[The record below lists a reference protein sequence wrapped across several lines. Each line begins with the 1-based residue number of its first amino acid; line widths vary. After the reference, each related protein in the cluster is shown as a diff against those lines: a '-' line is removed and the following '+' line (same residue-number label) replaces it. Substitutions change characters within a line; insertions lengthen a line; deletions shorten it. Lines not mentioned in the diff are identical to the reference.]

1 MANSLRALISQIRF
15 SLSNLGAQNRFHD
28 FEDIC
33 RHFARKRLGLNII
46 PATGPVQ
53 SGGDQGRDF
62 ETYKIIPELRPGKTD
77 DFKVI
82 EGSAAFACTIQKDDI
97 SGKVKSDVKKI
108 IEEGAKVDIVY
119 FFSQENIPIAKRHE
133 LQKWAL
139 DTHSARL
146 EIFDGEFLA
155 ENLADKDLFWIA
167 LEYLQIPSS
176 LYPDVDD
183 IDYLKTK
190 ELWENRTVASINY
203 AVFDELRAL
212 GRRCLFDK
220 ETKHDLTFW
229 VSKLE
234 ELLAFESSIEFRRK
248 VIYEVIALRIRGT
261 GTLRGWEKYIREYF
275 SLQKSFNHPV
285 EAEEAIV
292 VLMYGYGAKFRGSA
306 ELTDEELRTLRAQIG
321 EYIEEELKKEHPKT
335 IQAVLYE
342 LKGNF
347 LVNNPYEDTV
357 DEGLGWWIKVAEFL
371 DETPLFPLERLSDLL
386 TAIIEFMEPNPKF
399 DRLTGMLDAHLEKR
413 VGGFAAAE
421 KSRDRAIAYREKG
434 DFGRALKELH
444 KAKASWYAHETL
456 YGSLL
461 SMLLIADTYSEL
473 GLNYAAKYYAAAVA
487 YIASRAREEK
497 DKTFL
502 PRGLSALAEY
512 EYMNGEWAHF
522 FEHTDFALRALG
534 VFSAGMDDKRM
545 DKAYEKAFF
554 YSSLIHVFTEMLDST
569 AFEYADKKIKA
580 WNIDIINELI
590 PMAKE
595 SWTKK
600 EASEL
605 IQKIKTEYYGHP
617 FNDLGTVREA
627 RFEAA
632 GIVWM
637 FKWRNGLIET
647 SKAEQLIAIIQIIF
661 AESIHEELYLLKG
674 STEIKIELGE
684 KFGVENKSTLDQFC
698 WNITF
703 PGRLPST
710 KEEIE
715 DFHRNTFAIAIN
727 IISELSLLSNAR
739 LSELLESFFKE
750 GLINKVMTGSSYEV
764 LFTDLTSKELYDE
777 IIPMPQIDHLAK
789 LGVLHKPSAFL
800 KWKDSLIAEYDESQS
815 KDLIEK
821 RYKNSLAPIRIT
833 LERLKTD
840 EKFKET
846 VRKLRS
852 EGWKDWHILMAMAL
866 VVVNYRVNA
875 RHRVPGQN
883 FEEITKVF
891 SVEMNKPESEES
903 LPTPAVEFGEIELK
917 NSLAMSMV
925 STFKMLGLVLKSPTL
940 TREAIMEFARKRL
953 RYFDDDISH
962 KDFFEM

>member
-1 MANSLRALISQIRF
+1 MANTLRALIGQIRF
-15 SLSNLGAQNRFHD
+15 SLSNLGTQNRFHD

-62 ETYKIIPELRPGKTD
+62 ETYKIIPEIRSAKIDEL
-77 DFKVI
+77 KVI
-82 EGSAAFACTIQKDDI
+82 EGSAAFACTIKKDDV
-97 SGKVKSDVKKI
+97 SMKVKSDAKKI
-108 IEEGAKVDIVY
+108 VEEGSKVDIIY
-119 FFSQENIPIAKRHE
+119 FFSQENVPVAKRHE
-133 LQKWAL
+133 LQKWAQ
-139 DTHSARL
+139 DTYSVKL

-167 LEYLQIPSS
+167 LEYLQIPSN
-176 LYPDVDD
+176 LYPEADD

-190 ELWENRTVASINY
+190 EFWEGRTVTGVNY

-212 GRRCLFDK
+212 GRRSLFDK

-234 ELLAFESSIEFRRK
+234 GLLAFESSTEFKRK
-248 VIYEVIALRIRGT
+248 VIYEIVALRVRGT

-275 SLQKSFNHPV
+275 SLQKGFNHPV
-285 EAEEAIV
+285 EAGEAIV
-292 VLMYGYGAKFRGSA
+292 VLMYGYGAKFRGAA
-306 ELTDEELRTLRAQIG
+306 ELTDEELRTWRSQIG
-321 EYIEEELKKEHPKT
+321 EYIEEELRKEHPKT
-335 IQAVLYE
+335 IQSVLYE
-342 LKGNF
+342 LKGSF
-347 LVNNPYEDTV
+347 LVNNPYENTL
-357 DEGLGWWIKVAEFL
+357 DEGLDWWIKVAEQL
-371 DETPLFPLERLSDLL
+371 DETPLFPLERLADLL

-399 DRLTGMLDAHLEKR
+399 DKLTGMLDTHLEKR

-421 KSRDRAIAYREKG
+421 KSRDRALAYREKG

-473 GLNYAAKYYAAAVA
+473 GLNYAAKYYGAAVA

-497 DKTFL
+497 DKSFL

-522 FEHTDFALRALG
+522 FEHTEYALKALG
-534 VFSAGMDDKRM
+534 VFSTGLDDKRM

-554 YSSLIHVFTEMLDST
+554 YSSMIHVFTEMLNPN
-569 AFEYADKKIKA
+569 AFKYADKKIKS
-580 WNIDIINELI
+580 WNVDIINELI
-590 PMAKE
+590 PIAKE
-595 SWTKK
+595 GWTKK
-600 EASEL
+600 DANEL
-605 IQKIKTEYYGHP
+605 IQKIKTEYYGSP
-617 FNDLGTVREA
+617 FNDLGIIRETK
-627 RFEAA
+627 FEAA
-632 GIVWM
+632 GIVWK
-637 FKWRNGLIET
+637 FQWKNGLFET
-647 SKAEQLIAIIQIIF
+647 AKAEQLIAIIQILL

-674 STEIKIELGE
+674 NTEISIELSDNFE
-684 KFGVENKSTLDQFC
+684 VKNISTPDKFYWKV
-698 WNITF
+698 TF
-703 PGRLPST
+703 PKKLPTT

-715 DFHRNTFAIAIN
+715 DFHRRTFAIAIT

-739 LSELLESFFKE
+739 LRKLLESFFKE
-750 GLINKVMTGSSYEV
+750 GLINKVMTGSSYEI
-764 LFTDLTSKELYDE
+764 LFSDLTSKELYDE
-777 IIPMPQIDHLAK
+777 IIPMPPISHLIS
-789 LGVLHKPSAFL
+789 LDILHKPSAFL
-800 KWKDSLIAEYDESQS
+800 EWRGGLIAEYDEAQS
-815 KDLIEK
+815 KELIEK
-821 RYKNSLAPIRIT
+821 RYKNSFVPIRIT

-866 VVVNYRVNA
+866 VVVNYRVNV
-875 RHRVPGQN
+875 RPRILGQN
-883 FEEITKVF
+883 FKEMTEVF
-891 SVEMNKPESEES
+891 SAEMNKSESEES
-903 LPTPAVEFGEIELK
+903 LPVPAVEFNETELK

-925 STFKMLGLVLKSPTL
+925 STFKMLGLELKSPTL
-940 TREAIMEFARKRL
+940 AREAIMEFARKRL
-953 RYFDDDISH
+953 RYFDDDIPH
-962 KDFFEM
+962 KDLFEI

>member
-1 MANSLRALISQIRF
+1 MANTLRALISQIRF

-62 ETYKIIPELRPGKTD
+62 ETYKIIPEFRPVKTD
-77 DFKVI
+77 VFKVV

-97 SGKVKSDVKKI
+97 PGKIKSDVKKI
-108 IEEGAKVDIVY
+108 VEEGTKVDIVY
-119 FFSQENIPIAKRHE
+119 FFSQENVPVAKRHE

-139 DTHSARL
+139 GTYSVGL

-167 LEYLQIPSS
+167 LEYLQIPSN
-176 LYPDVDD
+176 LYPEVDD
-183 IDYLKTK
+183 IDYLKIK
-190 ELWENRTVASINY
+190 ELWEGRTVTGVNY
-203 AVFDELRAL
+203 AAFDELRAL
-212 GRRCLFDK
+212 GRRSLFDK

-234 ELLAFESSIEFRRK
+234 GLLAFESSAEFKRK
-248 VIYEVIALRIRGT
+248 VIYEVVALRIRGT
-261 GTLRGWEKYIREYF
+261 GTLKGWEKYIREYF
-275 SLQKSFNHPV
+275 SLQNGFNHPV
-285 EAEEAIV
+285 EAGEAIV
-292 VLMYGYGAKFRGSA
+292 VLMYGYGAKFRGAA
-306 ELTDEELRTLRAQIG
+306 EITNEELRAWRSQIG
-321 EYIEEELKKEHPKT
+321 EYIEEELRREHPKT
-335 IQAVLYE
+335 IQSVLYE
-342 LKGNF
+342 LKGSF
-347 LVNNPYEDTV
+347 LVNNPYEDTL
-357 DEGLGWWIKVAEFL
+357 DEGLNWWIKVAEQL
-371 DETPLFPLERLSDLL
+371 DETPLFPLERLADLL

-399 DRLTGMLDAHLEKR
+399 DKLTGMLDAHLEKR

-421 KSRDRAIAYREKG
+421 KSRDRALAYRGKG

-497 DKTFL
+497 DKSFL

-522 FEHTDFALRALG
+522 FEHTDFALKALG
-534 VFSAGMDDKRM
+534 VFSTGLDDKRM
-545 DKAYEKAFF
+545 DRAYERAFF
-554 YSSLIHVFTEMLDST
+554 YSSLIHVFTEMLDPVV
-569 AFEYADKKIKA
+569 FKYADRRIKE
-580 WNIDIINELI
+580 WNIDIINDLI
-590 PMAKE
+590 PEAKK
-595 SWTKK
+595 SWSQKDV
-600 EASEL
+600 AEL

-617 FNDLGTVREA
+617 FSDLGPLREVK
-627 RFEAA
+627 FEAA
-632 GIVWM
+632 GIVWK

-647 SKAEQLIAIIQIIF
+647 AKAEQLIAIVQILL
-661 AESIHEELYLLKG
+661 AESIHEEFYLLKG
-674 STEIKIELGE
+674 NTEISIELGDN
-684 KFGVENKSTLDQFC
+684 FGVKNISTPDKFC
-698 WNITF
+698 WKVTF
-703 PGRLPST
+703 PKNLPST

-715 DFHRNTFAIAIN
+715 DFHRRTFAIAIT

-739 LSELLESFFKE
+739 LNKLLESFFRE
-750 GLINKVMTGSSYEV
+750 GLINKVMTGSSYEI
-764 LFTDLTSKELYDE
+764 LFSDLTSKELYDE
-777 IIPMPQIDHLAK
+777 IIPMPPISHLAG
-789 LGVLHKPSAFL
+789 LDVLHRPSVFL
-800 KWKDSLIAEYDESQS
+800 KWKDGLITEYDETQS
-815 KDLIEK
+815 KELIEK
-821 RYKNSLAPIRIT
+821 RYKNSLVPTRIT
-833 LERLKTD
+833 LERLKAD

-852 EGWKDWHILMAMAL
+852 EEWKDWHILMASAL
-866 VVVNYRVNA
+866 IVVNYRVNA
-875 RHRVPGQN
+875 RPRIPGQN
-883 FEEITKVF
+883 FKEMTEVF
-891 SVEMNKPESEES
+891 SKEMNKPESEES
-903 LPTPAVEFGEIELK
+903 LPVPAVEFNETELK

-925 STFKMLGLVLKSPTL
+925 STFKMLGLELKSPTL

-953 RYFDDDISH
+953 RYFDDDIPH
-962 KDFFEM
+962 KDLFEI